1 METRDKAFT
10 LYKKGMGCTE
20 IAKKLGVSL
29 NTVKSWQKRYWK
41 DAESAPQKRT
51 RAHPKGASSK
61 RTPQNP
67 EVQPEKKQNRCG
79 APKGN
84 VNAVGNHGGAPP
96 GNQNALKHGGWSA
109 VMFGNWQE
117 ENREAIEECTKA
129 VDAEDLLVQEL
140 QLLTAREAFLMA
152 RIAHFEEKKTHVQ
165 MVHTSKSSRSFTRLD
180 EDKEKEES
188 DKREYIERQDAK
200 VARGERLPGTEM
212 NTSTTVE
219 AGYLVVERLER
230 LLTDVQKQKSKVIQ
244 QLADLRR
251 LSNSG
256 KNELV
261 DDWVAAVEAADG
273 AEVEDDDEPT

>member
-1 METRDKAFT
+1 
-10 LYKKGMGCTE
+10 MGCTE

-41 DAESAPQKRT
+41 DAESAPKKRT
-51 RAHPKGASSK
+51 RTHPKGASSK

-67 EVQPEKKQNRCG
+67 EVQPEKKPNRCG

-117 ENREAIEECTKA
+117 ENRKAIEECTKA

-165 MVHTSKSSRSFTRLD
+165 MVHTSKSSRAFTRLD

-200 VARGERLPGTEM
+200 VAKGERLPGTEV

>member
-1 METRDKAFT
+1 MHQ
-10 LYKKGMGCTE
+10 GGGC
-20 IAKKLGVSL
+20 
-29 NTVKSWQKRYWK
+29 Q
-41 DAESAPQKRT
+41 
-51 RAHPKGASSK
+51 
-61 RTPQNP
+61 
-67 EVQPEKKQNRCG
+67 
-79 APKGN
+79 
-84 VNAVGNHGGAPP
+84 
-96 GNQNALKHGGWSA
+96 
-109 VMFGNWQE
+109 
-117 ENREAIEECTKA
+117 
-129 VDAEDLLVQEL
+129 DLLVQEL

-165 MVHTSKSSRSFTRLD
+165 MVHTSKSSRAFTRLD

-200 VARGERLPGTEM
+200 VAKGERLPGTEV